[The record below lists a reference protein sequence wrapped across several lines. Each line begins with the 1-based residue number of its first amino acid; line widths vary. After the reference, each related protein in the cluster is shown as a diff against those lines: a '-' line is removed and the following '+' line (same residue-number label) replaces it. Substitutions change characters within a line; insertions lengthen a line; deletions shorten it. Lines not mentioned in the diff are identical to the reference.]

1 MIARVVSL
9 VAMIVLALSDLAV
22 AQQTGSESEIHP
34 AAFRAHVEFLGSD
47 LLEGREAGTRGYK
60 LAAAYVATQFKAY
73 GLEPAGEGDSFYQS
87 VPLRSARLDM
97 ESAKLTI
104 IRHGRETELAFGDDF
119 VPSADFSRTS
129 SSTEAEAVFVGYGV
143 SAFAFGHDDYAGVD
157 VDGKIVVIQAGGPET
172 LPTNARAHYSS
183 GAEKAAAAAANGAVG
198 IVVVFTPELAQR
210 FPWEAFVRSRQGT
223 RMQWLDAQGTP
234 HKSFPDL
241 QFGAAVNFTGA
252 TKLFASAP
260 MSVEEAIEAAK
271 GTEPIAFDLGIT
283 LSAQVETRHEDIV
296 SPNIVARLA
305 GSDPTLADEHV
316 AYTAHVD
323 HIGITAP
330 IDADSINNGVFDNAA
345 GVAALLEVARAFS
358 ERPEKP
364 ARSILFIGTAAEEKG
379 LLGADYF
386 VHHPSIPIDQIVANI
401 NMDGNIMAFPS
412 KDFHA
417 IGSPHSSLGDLVVEV
432 ARELSAEILPDPMP
446 EQNFFIRSD
455 QYAFVKKGV
464 PAVAIVNAFESTDPS
479 IDGRQEVLKW
489 IGTRYHRPS
498 DDLSQPIHW
507 DVGVA
512 FTRLSYR
519 TGVRIANETERP
531 TWNESDFFGQ
541 QFGRR

>member
-1 MIARVVSL
+1 MI
-9 VAMIVLALSDLAV
+9 LALSGLAT
-22 AQQTGSESEIHP
+22 AQQAQPESEIHP

-47 LLEGREAGTRGYK
+47 LLEGREAGTRGYA
-60 LAAAYVATQFKAY
+60 LAAAYVAAQLKAY
-73 GLEPAGEGDSFYQS
+73 GLEPAGDGDSFFQS
-87 VPLRSARLDM
+87 VPLRSARL
-97 ESAKLTI
+97 ETEGAALTI
-104 IRHGRETELAFGDDF
+104 IRHGRETVLAFEDDF
-119 VPSADFSRTS
+119 VPNADFMRTS
-129 SSTEAEAVFVGYGV
+129 SSTEAEAVFVGYGI
-143 SAFAFGHDDYAGVD
+143 SAPAFGHDDYAGAD
-157 VDGKIVVIQAGGPET
+157 VDGKIVVILAGGPET
-172 LPTNARAHYSS
+172 LPANARAHYSS

-198 IVVVFTPELAQR
+198 VVVIFTPELAQR

-223 RMQWLDAQGTP
+223 RMQWLDPEGTP
-234 HKSFPDL
+234 HNSFPDL

-252 TKLFASAP
+252 AKLFASAP

-271 GTEPIAFDLGIT
+271 EGEPVAFDLGII

-296 SPNIVARLA
+296 SSNIVARLT
-305 GSDPTLADEHV
+305 GSDPTLADEYV

-323 HIGITAP
+323 HIGISAP
-330 IDADSINNGVFDNAA
+330 VDADSINNGVFDNAA

-386 VHHPSIPIDQIVANI
+386 VHHPPVSIDRIVANI

-417 IGSPHSSLGDLVVEV
+417 IGSPHSSLGDLVIDV
-432 ARELSAEILPDPMP
+432 AREIDAEILPDPMP
-446 EQNFFIRSD
+446 EQNFFVRSD
-455 QYAFVKKGV
+455 QYSFVKKGV
-464 PAVAIVNAFESTDPS
+464 PALAIVNAFESTDPS
-479 IDGRQEVLKW
+479 IDGRQAVLDW

-519 TGVRIANETERP
+519 TGVRIANERERP
-531 TWNESDFFGQ
+531 TWNEGDFFGE